1 MPPFLCTGPGELVV
15 TRVRGTKNPD
25 LAAIAAPKPDLV
37 VANKEANRRLDVERL
52 RPDGIAVWVT
62 EIEIVDQALLSLR
75 RLITEA
81 LAWPAP
87 PWLDAAASQWDNP
100 EPNGP
105 ARVAVPIRR
114 NPWMAMAAAPSPAIS
129 SPA

>member
-1 MPPFLCTGPGELVV
+1 M
-15 TRVRGTKNPD
+15 
-25 LAAIAAPKPDLV
+25 
-37 VANKEANRRLDVERL
+37 
-52 RPDGIAVWVT
+52 
-62 EIEIVDQALLSLR
+62 R

-81 LAWPAP
+81 LARPAP
-87 PWLDAAASQWDNP
+87 PGLDAAAAQWDDP